1 MSYNFS
7 KICGVVEQC
16 PFTNET
22 NHKFIFLL
30 IPNPA
35 NITLDNA
42 IQGGRWQMSAS
53 KFASEPCL
61 WLTCGRGSTF
71 GLIKSP
77 SGEYP
82 FVPSVG
88 AFASPTLTPE
98 SETFPL
104 PFPYSVS
111 STDHL
116 LHMQVQVGGR
126 YLTPCKNEEPLH
138 FFQTR
143 SYN

>member
-1 MSYNFS
+1 MWSNNAPLQF
-7 KICGVVEQC
+7 K
-16 PFTNET
+16 TND
-22 NHKFIFLL
+22 KFIFLL
-30 IPNPA
+30 IPASA
-35 NITLDNA
+35 NITVDNV
-42 IQGGRWQMSAS
+42 IQGGRWRKSAS

-88 AFASPTLTPE
+88 AFASPILTPE

-104 PFPYSVS
+104 PFPYSIS
-111 STDHL
+111 STDHFL
-116 LHMQVQVGGR
+116 QMQVQVGGR
-126 YLTPCKNEEPLH
+126 YLTPC
-138 FFQTR
+138 
-143 SYN
+143 